1 VGIKNSLLQGN
12 INVLIKICLLF
23 LTSTDALG
31 NQGFNEGIFD
41 EHSYLIVSFEEGS
54 VGALG
59 KPIT

>member
-1 VGIKNSLLQGN
+1 M
-12 INVLIKICLLF
+12 LIKICLLF